1 MHTHKENNR
10 GGAMAPPIFQNL
22 LNKFGVEM
30 FLEKDYLL
38 LAVAVGTPNLKILL
52 SSLGNTNDVKLIPIQ
67 KINSFNKLNKV

>member
-1 MHTHKENNR
+1 
-10 GGAMAPPIFQNL
+10 
-22 LNKFGVEM
+22 M

-38 LAVAVGTPNLKILL
+38 LAAAVGTPNLKILL